1 MKRKGKRAHRVY
13 RLISPIDHCTYYV
26 GCTYLSFEQRLK
38 QHIVDSRQQLHYPNK
53 RARWIRDLLDAG
65 QVPIIR
71 LLEVCPASTAKG
83 REMFWISYF
92 LAYGDPLT
100 NAVVQYRTLVLRSV
114 DGYSD
119 LARDIYKRTKIQ
131 ALSGPITRAAAVRFS
146 EMAGL
151 TVDDLFYEIGESE
164 VISE

>member
-26 GCTYLSFEQRLK
+26 GCTCLRFEERLK

-53 RARWIRDLLDAG
+53 RAKWIRDLSGAG

-71 LLEVCPASTAKG
+71 LLEVCSASTAKG

-92 LAYGDPLT
+92 LAYGAPLT
-100 NAVVQYRTLVLRSV
+100 NAVVQYRTLVLRPV
-114 DGYSD
+114 DGYPD

-131 ALSGPITRAAAVRFS
+131 ALSGPITRAAAVQFAKI
-146 EMAGL
+146 AGL
-151 TVDDLFYEIGESE
+151 TVNDLFYEIEESE
-164 VISE
+164 VMNE